1 LATVAAQSSGSQA
14 RATYGAAGTTATDSR
29 TGPARRSASDWSDR
43 ETGLM
48 AAAVVGAL
56 GLVFIL
62 IVVGVILY
70 ASAWGYSVTLG

>member
-1 LATVAAQSSGSQA
+1 
-14 RATYGAAGTTATDSR
+14 
-29 TGPARRSASDWSDR
+29 
-43 ETGLM
+43 M